1 MECAICYE
9 KFFTP
14 KTKKELEMLL
24 NIHVNN
30 KDFNTIMKFRNLLI
44 TDNHNETHSCS
55 TPNCNCLICG
65 DCWIKVTHNGK
76 NIDEAYDDDIPNI
89 YTYFQCPFC
98 RNVDWK
104 YYMKNVLNELQQ
116 KVLGEEA
123 FNEMYFNKVF
133 PEFAPS

>member
-14 KTKKELEMLL
+14 KTKKEFEMLL
-24 NIHVNN
+24 NIHVKN
-30 KDFNTIMKFRNLLI
+30 KDFTTTMKFRNLLI
-44 TDNHNETHSCS
+44 TYNHNETHSCS
-55 TPNCNCLICG
+55 TPNCECLICG
-65 DCWIKVTHNGK
+65 DCWIKVTHNEK
-76 NIDEAYDDDIPNI
+76 KIDEACDDDIPNI
-89 YTYFQCPFC
+89 SKYFRCPFC

-104 YYMKNVLNELQQ
+104 YYMKNVLTELQQ

-123 FNEMYFNKVF
+123 FHEMYFTKVF

>member
-14 KTKKELEMLL
+14 KTKKDLEMLL
-24 NIHVNN
+24 NIHVKN

-55 TPNCNCLICG
+55 TPNCECLICG
-65 DCWIKVTHNGK
+65 DCWIKVICNGK
-76 NIDEAYDDDIPNI
+76 NIDEVCDDDIPCI
-89 YTYFQCPFC
+89 YKYFQCPFC

-104 YYMKNVLNELQQ
+104 YYMKNVLNELQE